1 MGFSEGNACIRRSV
15 RTAILGLGLV
25 LIGCPSKVVEVVDS
39 GPPVIEIVDAGPVD
53 AGAPVPLT
61 MEPTVTAGLADGG
74 TIEVTSKAEIDA
86 PKTLTI
92 AMPAKLRDF
101 RFRLVDWRDQVV
113 TSDDELLSD
122 GRTYVITLP
131 EPLKTGRHYTLSLDA
146 ELGAVVTAESGQ
158 TIQDWELDFAI
169 AGDIVPEPGSI
180 KKSKKKKH

>member
-1 MGFSEGNACIRRSV
+1 M
-15 RTAILGLGLV
+15 AILGLGLV
-25 LIGCPSKVVEVVDS
+25 LIGCPSSVVESVDS
-39 GPPVIEIVDAGPVD
+39 GPLFVDLLDAGVFGAGLSSVSLAMVPV
-53 AGAPVPLT
+53 
-61 MEPTVTAGLADGG
+61 VTAGLVDGG
-74 TIEVTSKAEIDA
+74 TIELASKAQIDA

-158 TIQDWELDFAI
+158 TIPDWDLDFSV
-169 AGDIVPEPGSI
+169 AGDVVPEPGSL
-180 KKSKKKKH
+180 KKPKHKKR